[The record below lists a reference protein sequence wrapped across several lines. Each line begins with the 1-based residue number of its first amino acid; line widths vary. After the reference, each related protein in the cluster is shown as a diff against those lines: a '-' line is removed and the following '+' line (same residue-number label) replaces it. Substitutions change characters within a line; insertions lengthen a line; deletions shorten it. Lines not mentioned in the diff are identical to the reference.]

1 MGSSFA
7 HHFSTIMIYVL
18 GFGLNP
24 NKPLTVGLTGIHG
37 IGLGR
42 SRFICDSLNLDPS
55 RRIKSLSK
63 KEISAIVKIIEE
75 EFEVGSDLKRRT
87 RQNIARLIE
96 IQCYRGVRH
105 QKSLPVRGQ
114 RTSTNAKTQKR
125 LGRQHRTQN

>member
-1 MGSSFA
+1 
-7 HHFSTIMIYVL
+7 MIYVL

-24 NKPLTVGLTGIHG
+24 NKPLSVGLTGIHG

-42 SRFICDSLNLDPS
+42 SRFICESLNLDPS
-55 RRIKSLSK
+55 RRVKSLSK
-63 KEISAIVKIIEE
+63 KEISAIVKVIEE

-87 RQNIARLIE
+87 RQDIARLIE
-96 IQCYRGVRH
+96 IQCHRGVRH

-125 LGRQHRTQN
+125 LGRKHRTQN